1 MGHGTLLRG
10 EHRDLASRLRRGPV
24 ALVEPEDPAA
34 RRAWKE
40 ILEILFSPGDAA
52 LAARLPVLPA
62 TVEALTRRTGMEAET
77 LRSRLEAM
85 ADRGLVLDLH
95 DERTGMTTY
104 MLAPPVVGFFEF
116 SMMRLADGLPKAR
129 LARAYEAYMVGDT
142 TFLEEVAGA
151 GTVVSRTLVHEAAPL
166 DDLLPEVLDW
176 ERASSCVE
184 AAELVSVTNCFC
196 RHAAEHLGTR
206 CDYPLETCM
215 SLGGAAGYLIRHGL
229 GRPISNE
236 EGLELL
242 AAARENG
249 LVHIADNVQ
258 QEVSYICS
266 CCTCCCHELRSAQT
280 GLPVVQPSGFLPA
293 RDGERCT
300 GCGRCAHSCPVQ
312 AISLVPRSLRQHDGG
327 QTRKRLVSHIDVE
340 RCLGC
345 GVCVGVCNQDALAME
360 RRPRP
365 AHVPLNKVEYLTRR
379 MLERG
384 RLADLLVDGAAGRGP
399 AFANAVLGAVFSL
412 APAEKLLANTQL
424 QSRFVRFVLSRQ

>member
-1 MGHGTLLRG
+1 
-10 EHRDLASRLRRGPV
+10 
-24 ALVEPEDPAA
+24 
-34 RRAWKE
+34 
-40 ILEILFSPGDAA
+40 
-52 LAARLPVLPA
+52 
-62 TVEALTRRTGMEAET
+62 
-77 LRSRLEAM
+77 
-85 ADRGLVLDLH
+85 
-95 DERTGMTTY
+95 
-104 MLAPPVVGFFEF
+104 
-116 SMMRLADGLPKAR
+116 
-129 LARAYEAYMVGDT
+129 
-142 TFLEEVAGA
+142 
-151 GTVVSRTLVHEAAPL
+151 VHESAPF

-206 CDYPLETCM
+206 CDFPLETCM

-229 GRPISNE
+229 GRPISKE

-293 RDGERCT
+293 RDGGRCT
-300 GCGRCAHSCPVQ
+300 GCGRCVHSCPVQ
-312 AISLVPRSLRQHDGG
+312 AISLVPRNPQQHDAG
-327 QTRKRLVSHIDVE
+327 QALKRLVSHIDVE

-345 GVCVGVCNQDALAME
+345 GVCVGVCDRDALAME

-365 AHVPLNKVEYLTRR
+365 QHVPLNQVEYLTRR

-384 RLADLLVDGAAGRGP
+384 RLADLLVDGTAGRGP
-399 AFANAVLGAVFSL
+399 AFANAVLGVVLSL
-412 APAEKLLANTQL
+412 PPTEKLLANRQL